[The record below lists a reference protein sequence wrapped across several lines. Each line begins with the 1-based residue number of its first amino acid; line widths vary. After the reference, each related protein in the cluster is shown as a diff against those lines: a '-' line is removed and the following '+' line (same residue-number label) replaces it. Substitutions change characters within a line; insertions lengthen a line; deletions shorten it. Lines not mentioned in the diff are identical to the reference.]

1 MWLLDVWFMYL
12 NFQDKSMEADKIIES
27 IKRSARELFRK
38 YGYNKTS
45 VNELAKRANIA
56 KATFY
61 KYFDSKELILHAIL
75 MEYIQENVKD
85 ILKKN
90 VGEEDLAVFLGNT
103 ILKVSRL
110 TYTVCNEFVGWEFI
124 RESANAQEYLKTLS
138 DDLEFLLLSSFIQND
153 TIAASISEKKLTF
166 LIKTSKNIVFSFAF
180 TAVTEADV
188 RKNFIS
194 FQKEILPYLVHAT
207 IH

>member
-1 MWLLDVWFMYL
+1 MLDVWFMYL

>member
-1 MWLLDVWFMYL
+1 
-12 NFQDKSMEADKIIES
+12 MEADKIIES

-153 TIAASISEKKLTF
+153 TIAASIPEKKLTF

>member
-1 MWLLDVWFMYL
+1 ME
-12 NFQDKSMEADKIIES
+12 QDKVILS
-27 IKRSARELFRK
+27 IKKSARDLFRR

-45 VNELAKRANIA
+45 VNELAKQAQIA

-61 KYFDSKELILHAIL
+61 KHFASKELILHAVL
-75 MEYIQENVKD
+75 MDYIRENVQD
-85 ILKKN
+85 ILEKN
-90 VGEEDLAVFLGNT
+90 VRERDLSTFLANT
-103 ILKVSRL
+103 ILRVSRV

-138 DDLEFLLLSSFIQND
+138 DDLEFLLLSSFIQNE
-153 TIAASISEKKLTF
+153 TIGQTVPEERLTF
-166 LIKTSKNIVFSFAF
+166 LIKSSKNIVFSFAF

-194 FQKEILPYLVHAT
+194 FQKEILPYLVQAT
-207 IH
+207 LL